1 MIRAKKI
8 KRKKSIV
15 LSGLSN
21 KWKSIPIQA
30 KASVSY
36 AVCSILQKSLSF
48 FTLPLFTRLMSV
60 EQYGQYSI
68 YTSWSSILT
77 IFITLNLAY
86 GSFSTAMV
94 KFEDDRP
101 RYIAAIQNIVL
112 MLSVV
117 FLAIYLPFADAWNT
131 LFELPT
137 ALVCLMVA
145 EIVTHFSLMCW
156 YGIKRFEFKYIS
168 VILLTLAT
176 AVAAPAT
183 AYFMVIGS
191 EEKGY
196 ARIFGYALV
205 SIAVGAALFVSN
217 AVKGKGGF
225 SKRYIRYALGFNIP
239 LITYY
244 LSQVVFNQSDRIMI
258 SHISGTDKAGMYNVA
273 YSLATL
279 LTFVLNAI
287 NNSYVPWFYGKI
299 KQGKEAEN
307 RNVANGIA
315 LLMAFLLLGIIALAP
330 EIIYVMA
337 GEAYA
342 QATWVVPPV
351 AMSILL
357 LFYSQLF
364 INVEF
369 YFEEK
374 TLLIWGSVGS
384 ALLNVVLNAWLIPL
398 FGFVAAGYTTLVSYV
413 VFAVANYFTMRLILK
428 KKGFKQEAFDLKSL
442 ILLFL
447 LFTVLSFAAM
457 ALYSLPWIRYGIVAA
472 VLLAAAILHKRVFAF
487 VKGVLSKG

>member
-1 MIRAKKI
+1 MNRLI
-8 KRKKSIV
+8 
-15 LSGLSN
+15 N

-48 FTLPLFTRLMSV
+48 FTLPLFTRLMTV
-60 EQYGQYSI
+60 EQYGQYSV
-68 YTSWSSILT
+68 YTSWTSILT

-94 KFEDDRP
+94 KFERDRP
-101 RYIAAIQNIVL
+101 RYIAAIQNVVL
-112 MLSVV
+112 ALSVI
-117 FLAIYLPFADAWNT
+117 FLAIYLPFADAWNK
-131 LFELPT
+131 LFELST

-156 YGIKRFEFKYIS
+156 YGLKRFEFKYIS
-168 VILLTLAT
+168 VIALTLT
-176 AVAAPAT
+176 TSVAAPT
-183 AYFMVIGS
+183 LAYFLVINS

-205 SIAVGAALFVSN
+205 TIAVGVALFVSN
-217 AVKGKGGF
+217 AIKGKGGF
-225 SKRYIRYALGFNIP
+225 GKQYIRYALGFNIP

-279 LTFVLNAI
+279 LIFVLNAI
-287 NNSYVPWFYGKI
+287 NNSYVPWFYSKI
-299 KQGKEAEN
+299 KEGKEAEN

-315 LLMAFLLLGIIALAP
+315 LLMAFLLLGVIALAP
-330 EIIYVMA
+330 EIIFVMA

-342 QATWVVPPV
+342 QAAWVVPPV

-369 YFEEK
+369 YYEEK
-374 TLLIWGSVGS
+374 ALLIWGSVGS
-384 ALLNVVLNAWLIPL
+384 AILNVVLNAWLIPL
-398 FGFVAAGYTTLVSYV
+398 CGFVAAGYTTLASYV
-413 VFAVANYFTMRLILK
+413 VFAAANYFTMRLILK
-428 KKGFKQEAFDLKSL
+428 KNGFTQEAFDLKSL

-447 LFTVLSFAAM
+447 AFMALSFVAM
-457 ALYSLPWIRYGIVAA
+457 ALYSLPFVRYGIVAA
-472 VLLAAAILHKRVFAF
+472 VLLALAIMHKRVIAF
-487 VKGVLSKG
+487 VKGVLSKR

>member
-1 MIRAKKI
+1 MNSLLK
-8 KRKKSIV
+8 
-15 LSGLSN
+15 
-21 KWKSIPIQA
+21 KWKSIPVQA
-30 KASVSY
+30 KASISY

-48 FTLPLFTRLMSV
+48 FTLPLFTRLMTV
-60 EQYGQYSI
+60 EQYGQYSV

-94 KFEDDRP
+94 KFEHDRQ
-101 RYIAAIQNIVL
+101 RYVAAIQNIVL
-112 MLSVV
+112 VLSAA
-117 FLAIYLPFADAWNT
+117 FLAIYLPFANMWNK

-137 ALVCLMVA
+137 SLVILMVA
-145 EIVTHFSLMCW
+145 EIVTQFSLMCW

-168 VILLTLAT
+168 VIALTLAT
-176 AVAAPAT
+176 SVAAPT
-183 AYFMVIGS
+183 LAYFLVVNS

-205 SIAVGAALFVSN
+205 TVIVGVALLVSN

-225 SKRYIRYALGFNIP
+225 SKQYIRYALGFNIP

-258 SHISGTDKAGMYNVA
+258 SHICGTDKAGMYNVA

-279 LTFVLNAI
+279 LIFVLNAI
-287 NNSYVPWFYGKI
+287 NNSYVPWFYAKI
-299 KQGKEAEN
+299 KEGKEEEN
-307 RNVANGIA
+307 RRIANGIA
-315 LLMAFLLLGIIALAP
+315 LLMAFLLMGVIALAP

-337 GEAYA
+337 GEEYA
-342 QATWVVPPV
+342 QAAWVVPPV

-369 YFEEK
+369 YYEEK
-374 TLLIWGSVGS
+374 ALLIWGSIGS
-384 ALLNVVLNAWLIPL
+384 AVLNVLLNAWLIPRY
-398 FGFVAAGYTTLVSYV
+398 GFVAAGYTTLASYIA
-413 VFAVANYFTMRLILK
+413 FAAANYFTMRLILK
-428 KKGFKQEAFDLKSL
+428 KNGFTQEAFDLRSL
-442 ILLFL
+442 IFLFL
-447 LFTVLSFAAM
+447 GFMTLSFAAM
-457 ALYSLPWIRYGIVAA
+457 ALYGLPWVRYGIIAS
-472 VLLAAAILHKRVFAF
+472 VLLALAILHKKVMAF
-487 VKGVLSKG
+487 VNSVLLRK

>member
-1 MIRAKKI
+1 M
-8 KRKKSIV
+8 
-15 LSGLSN
+15 LNGLIN

-36 AVCSILQKSLSF
+36 TVCSILQKALSF
-48 FTLPLFTRLMSV
+48 FTLPLFTRLLTQ

-86 GSFSTAMV
+86 GSFSAAMMR
-94 KFEDDRP
+94 FEHDRE

-112 MLSVV
+112 GLSAV
-117 FLAIYLPFADAWNT
+117 FLAIYLPFDEWWNK

-137 ALVCLMVA
+137 TLVCLMVA
-145 EIVTHFSLMCW
+145 EIVTYFSLMCW
-156 YGIKRFEFKYIS
+156 YGIKRFQYKYIS
-168 VILLTLAT
+168 VIALTMVT
-176 AVAAPAT
+176 SVAAPTLAYVLVT
-183 AYFMVIGS
+183 AS

-205 SIAVGAALFVSN
+205 TVAVGAALFVSN
-217 AVKGKGGF
+217 AIKGKGGF
-225 SKRYIRYALGFNIP
+225 SKKYIRYALSFNVP
-239 LITYY
+239 LIIYY

-258 SHISGTDKAGMYNVA
+258 GHMLEDGTAKAGMYNVA

-279 LTFVLNAI
+279 LIFVLNAI

-299 KQGKEAEN
+299 KEGKEKEN

-315 LLMAFLLLGIIALAP
+315 LLMAFLLLGVIALAP
-330 EIIYVMA
+330 EIILLMA

-342 QATWVVPPV
+342 QAAWVVPPV

-374 TLLIWGSVGS
+374 TLLVWGSVGS
-384 ALLNVVLNAWLIPL
+384 ALLNVLLNIAFIPL
-398 FGFVAAGYTTLVSYV
+398 FGFVAAGYTTLVSYIA
-413 VFAVANYFTMRLILK
+413 FAVANYFTMRSILK
-428 KKGFKQEAFDLKSL
+428 KNGFTLEAFDLKAL

-447 LFTVLSFAAM
+447 AFAALSFTAM
-457 ALYSLPWIRYGIVAA
+457 ALYGLPWIRYGIIAA
-472 VLLAAAILHKRVFAF
+472 VLLVIAIMHKRVLAF
-487 VKGVLSKG
+487 VKGVLSKK

>member
-1 MIRAKKI
+1 MNGLI
-8 KRKKSIV
+8 K
-15 LSGLSN
+15 

-36 AVCSILQKSLSF
+36 AVCSVLQKSLSF
-48 FTLPLFTRLMSV
+48 FTLPLFTRLMTV
-60 EQYGQYSI
+60 EQYGQYSV

-94 KFEDDRP
+94 KFEHDRP

-112 MLSVV
+112 GLSVA
-117 FLAIYLPFADAWNT
+117 FLAIYLPFANMWNK

-137 ALVCLMVA
+137 SLVCLMVA
-145 EIVTHFSLMCW
+145 EIVTYFSLMCW

-168 VILLTLAT
+168 VILLTLT
-176 AVAAPAT
+176 VSIAAPT
-183 AYFMVIGS
+183 LAYFLVVNS

-205 SIAVGAALFVSN
+205 TVAVGAALFVSN
-217 AVKGKGGF
+217 AVKGKGGLN
-225 SKRYIRYALGFNIP
+225 KQYIRYALGFNIP

-279 LTFVLNAI
+279 LVFVLNAI
-287 NNSYVPWFYGKI
+287 NNSYVPWFFGKI
-299 KQGKEAEN
+299 KEGKEVEN

-315 LLMAFLLLGIIALAP
+315 LLMAFLLLGVIALAP
-330 EIIYVMA
+330 EIIFVMA

-342 QATWVVPPV
+342 QAAWVVPPV

-369 YFEEK
+369 YYEEK

-384 ALLNVVLNAWLIPL
+384 ALLNIVLNAWLIPL
-398 FGFVAAGYTTLVSYV
+398 CGFVAAGYTTLISYV
-413 VFAVANYFTMRLILK
+413 AFAVANYFTMRLILK
-428 KKGFKQEAFDLKSL
+428 KNGFTQEAFDLRSL

-447 LFTVLSFAAM
+447 AFMALSFAAM
-457 ALYSLPWIRYGIVAA
+457 ALYTLPWVRYVIIAL
-472 VLLAAAILHKRVFAF
+472 VLLVIVIMHKKVLVF
-487 VKGVLSKG
+487 VKGVLSKK

>member
-1 MIRAKKI
+1 MKNERKKI
-8 KRKKSIV
+8 V
-15 LSGLSN
+15 TLNGLMK

-48 FTLPLFTRLMSV
+48 FTLPLFTRLMTV
-60 EQYGQYSI
+60 EQYGQYSV

-94 KFEDDRP
+94 RFEQDRP

-112 MLSVV
+112 GLSAI
-117 FLAIYLPFADAWNT
+117 FLAIYLPFADMWNK

-168 VILLTLAT
+168 VIALTLTT
-176 AVAAPAT
+176 AVAAPML
-183 AYFMVIGS
+183 AYFLIVNS

-196 ARIFGYALV
+196 ARIFGYASV
-205 SIAVGAALFVSN
+205 MIAVGAALFVSN
-217 AVKGKGGF
+217 AIKGKGGF
-225 SKRYIRYALGFNIP
+225 SKQYIRYALGFNIP

-279 LTFVLNAI
+279 LIFVLNAI

-299 KQGKEAEN
+299 KEGKESEN

-315 LLMAFLLLGIIALAP
+315 LLMAFLLLGVIALAP
-330 EIIYVMA
+330 EIIFIMA

-342 QATWVVPPV
+342 QAAWVVPPV

-369 YFEEK
+369 YYEEK
-374 TLLIWGSVGS
+374 ALLIWGSVGS
-384 ALLNVVLNAWLIPL
+384 ALLNVALNAWLIPL
-398 FGFVAAGYTTLVSYV
+398 CGFVAAGYTTLASYV
-413 VFAVANYFTMRLILK
+413 VFAVSNYFTMRLILRK
-428 KKGFKQEAFDLKSL
+428 NGFTQEAFDLRSL
-442 ILLFL
+442 ILLF
-447 LFTVLSFAAM
+447 FVFMALSFTAM
-457 ALYSLPWIRYGIVAA
+457 ALYGLPWVRYGIIAA
-472 VLLAAAILHKRVFAF
+472 VLLVIVIMHKKVLAF
-487 VKGVLSKG
+487 VKSVLSKK